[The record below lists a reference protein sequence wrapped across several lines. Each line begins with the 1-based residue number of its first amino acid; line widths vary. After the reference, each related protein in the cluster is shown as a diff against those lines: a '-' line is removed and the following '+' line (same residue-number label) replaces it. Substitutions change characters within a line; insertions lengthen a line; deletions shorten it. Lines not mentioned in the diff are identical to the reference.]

1 MIELHNVSFEYTT
14 IGANGE
20 TLHKNGVRG
29 LDITIRDGEFVVLT
43 GGSGCGKTTITRLI
57 NGLIPHYYNGELN
70 GCITIDGI
78 SVPDTPIFETAKKVG
93 SVFQNPRS
101 QFFNVNTT
109 DEIAFAA
116 ENQCTEPVRIKE
128 QIAETAASMQI
139 EKLLGRSIFE
149 LSGGEKQIIA
159 CAGVNVLSPDII
171 VLDEPSS
178 NLDSEA
184 IEKLKAVLTDWKSQ
198 GKTIVIA
205 EHRLYFLR
213 EIADRMI
220 ILDNG
225 KVVKELRTDEIRA
238 LTFDDTEKMGIR
250 PLSLAD
256 IRFNGS
262 STASQSNTI
271 KLDNFVFTYKD
282 GKHGINIPEL
292 ELPENRVIAIIGHN
306 GAGKSTLARNICG
319 LERKCKGTLVLNGKA
334 LKAKDRLR
342 NCYMIMQ
349 DVNHQLFT
357 ESVRDE
363 VMLSMTD
370 KAPTDEQ
377 KAQKADEILS
387 QLDLAEYAD
396 THPMALSGG
405 QKQRTAVASGIASSK
420 PVIIFDEPT
429 SGLDLAHMKQVA
441 GEIRKLRDMGK
452 TVFVVTHD
460 LEFILSCCEHIIRL
474 ENGEVVQNYELAND
488 NFRRLTDFF
497 TSIITTTK
505 AEVCTIPIM
514 GQGQGRLNP

>member
-1 MIELHNVSFEYTT
+1 MIELHNVDFSYTT
-14 IGANGE
+14 VGADGE
-20 TLHKNGVRG
+20 TIHKTGISG
-29 LDITIRDGEFVVLT
+29 LDLTIRDGEFVVLT
-43 GGSGCGKTTITRLI
+43 GGSGCGKTTVTRLI
-57 NGLIPHYYNGELN
+57 NGLVPHYYTGELS
-70 GCITIDGI
+70 GSITIDGV

-116 ENQCTEPVRIKE
+116 ENQCVKPELIKE
-128 QIAETAASMQI
+128 HIADTAASMRI
-139 EKLLGRSIFE
+139 EKLLDRSIFE

-159 CAGVNVLSPDII
+159 CAGINVLSPDII

-184 IEKLKAVLTDWKSQ
+184 IEKLKAVLTDWKAQ
-198 GKTIVIA
+198 GKTVVIA

-213 EIADRMI
+213 ELADRMI
-220 ILDNG
+220 ILDKG
-225 KVVKELRTDEIRA
+225 KAVKELSAQELKT
-238 LTFDDTEKMGIR
+238 LTFDDTERMGIR
-250 PLSLAD
+250 PLSLAG
-256 IRFNGS
+256 IKFPGRN
-262 STASQSNTI
+262 APSQSS
-271 KLDNFVFTYKD
+271 KLKLENFVFTYKD

-292 ELPENRVIAIIGHN
+292 ELPANRVIAIIGHN

-319 LERKCKGTLVLNGKA
+319 LEKKCRGTLTLSGKS
-334 LKAKDRLR
+334 LKAKDRLH

-370 KAPTDEQ
+370 KALTYEQ
-377 KAQKADEILS
+377 KAARADEILA
-387 QLDLAEYAD
+387 QLDLSEYAD

-405 QKQRTAVASGIASSK
+405 QKQRTAIASGIASSK

-429 SGLDLAHMKQVA
+429 SGLDLSHMKQVA
-441 GEIRKLRDMGK
+441 NEIRKLRDMGK
-452 TVFVVTHD
+452 TVFIVTHD
-460 LEFILSCCEHIIRL
+460 LEFILSCCEHIVRL
-474 ENGEVVQNYELAND
+474 ENGRVVQNYELTTD
-488 NFRRLTDFF
+488 NFLSLIGFF
-497 TSIITTTK
+497 REQT
-505 AEVCTIPIM
+505 AVCTKEII
-514 GQGQGRLNP
+514 

>member
-1 MIELHNVSFEYTT
+1 MIELHNVDFSYTT
-14 IGANGE
+14 VGADGE
-20 TLHKNGVRG
+20 TIHKNGVSG
-29 LDITIRDGEFVVLT
+29 LEMTIRDGEFIVLT

-57 NGLIPHYYNGELN
+57 NGLIPHYYNGELS
-70 GCITIDGI
+70 GDITIDGV
-78 SVPDTPIFETAKKVG
+78 SVPDTPIFDTAKKVG

-116 ENQCTEPVRIKE
+116 ENQCTEPKLIKE
-128 QIAETAASMQI
+128 HISETAASMRI
-139 EKLLGRSIFE
+139 EKLLDRSIFE

-159 CAGVNVLSPDII
+159 CAGINVLSPGII

-178 NLDSEA
+178 NLDTEA
-184 IEKLKAVLTDWKSQ
+184 IEKLKAVLTDWKKR
-198 GKTIVIA
+198 GKTVFIA

-213 EIADRMI
+213 ALADRII

-225 KVVKELRTDEIRA
+225 KAVRELSAGELKT
-238 LTFDDTEKMGIR
+238 LTFDDTERMGIR
-250 PLSLAD
+250 PLSLFD
-256 IRFNGS
+256 VHFSGS
-262 STASQSNTI
+262 SAAHQSN
-271 KLDNFVFTYKD
+271 KLKLENFVFTYKD

-292 ELPENRVIAIIGHN
+292 ELPANRVIAIIGHN

-319 LERKCKGTLVLNGKA
+319 LEKKCRGTLTLNGKA
-334 LKAKDRLR
+334 LKAKERLH

-370 KAPTDEQ
+370 KAPNDEE
-377 KAQKADEILS
+377 KAQRADEILA
-387 QLDLAEYAD
+387 QLDLTEYAD

-405 QKQRTAVASGIASSK
+405 QKQRTAIASGIASSK

-441 GEIRKLRDMGK
+441 GEIGKLRDIWK
-452 TVFVVTHD
+452 TVFIVTHD
-460 LEFILSCCEHIIRL
+460 LEFILSCCEHIVRL
-474 ENGEVVQNYELAND
+474 ETGSVIQNYELTAD
-488 NFRRLTDFF
+488 SFRSLIDFF
-497 TSIITTTK
+497 N
-505 AEVCTIPIM
+505 
-514 GQGQGRLNP
+514 GN